1 MSGSPFIS
9 ALRILVGVSQFP
21 GIVRNVSAFLAT
33 NFARISHVAQKFLG

>member
-21 GIVRNVSAFLAT
+21 GIVLIVSASLAT
-33 NFARISHVAQKFLG
+33 SSTRIGHVAQKFLG